1 MGALNIA
8 NIKKT
13 IYYFQRNGLKN
24 TWHAAR
30 ERLAQGKEAPYTYEA
45 PSAKELLRQREC
57 VAQGMKNGVYEG
69 IDFSIVVPLY
79 RTKPEFLKALI
90 ESIQEQTYPDWE
102 LVLADATEDDSVEML
117 VKAYEGVEGIRYIH
131 LSSNDGI
138 SANTNAALGY
148 ATKKYIGLLDH
159 DDMLTPDALF
169 EMAEAIKTAREQGR
183 DLHLIYSDED
193 KCNGDASEYYEPHFK
208 EDFNYDLILSNNYI
222 CHFLV
227 MKSELI
233 QKLGF
238 RPDYDGAQDYDLVL
252 RAVAQLGLAENPER
266 EALIGH
272 VGKVLYH
279 WRCHAAS
286 TAENPRSKEYAYEAG
301 KRALQ
306 DYMDRI
312 GVPCQAISL
321 KHVGFYGLNY
331 SGDFF
336 ATRKDVGIVGG
347 PIIQKGKIAGG
358 RMTLLGDVFYQ
369 GLDMHYSGYMHRA
382 VLNQST
388 EAVDIRNI
396 TVRRELWDLFE
407 EIAGVAYNTK
417 PGTDIF
423 DVSLLPSD
431 TDYAKVSLELC
442 AAVCAKGYRIVWGR
456 REHE

>member
-30 ERLAQGKEAPYTYEA
+30 ERLAQGKTALYTYQA
-45 PSAKELLRQREC
+45 PSAQELAWQREC
-57 VAQGMKNGVYEG
+57 VAQGMETCAYEG
-69 IDFSIVVPLY
+69 IGFSVVVPLY
-79 RTKPEFLKALI
+79 RTKPDFLRELV
-90 ESIQEQTYPDWE
+90 ESIQAQTYPDWE
-102 LVLADATEDDSVEML
+102 LVLADATEDDSVWEI
-117 VKAYEGVEGIRYIH
+117 VKEYKENPAIRYVH

-138 SANTNAALGY
+138 SANTNAALSY
-148 ATKKYIGLLDH
+148 VTKKYIGLLDH
-159 DDMLTPDALF
+159 DDILTPDALF
-169 EMAEAIKTAREQGR
+169 EMAETIRVAGEQGQN
-183 DLHLIYSDED
+183 LSLIYSDED

-227 MKSELI
+227 MKSELM
-233 QKLGF
+233 QKIGF

-252 RAVAQLGLAENPER
+252 RAVAELGLADDPER
-266 EALIGH
+266 RSLIGH

-306 DYMDRI
+306 DYMERI
-312 GVPCQAISL
+312 GVPCQAVSL
-321 KHVGFYGLNY
+321 KHVGFYGLTY

-336 ATRKDVGIVGG
+336 EARKDVGILGG
-347 PIIQKGKIAGG
+347 PVIQKGRIIGG
-358 RMTLLGDVFYQ
+358 RMGVLGEILYQ
-369 GLDMHYSGYMHRA
+369 GLDVHYSGYMHRA
-382 VLNQST
+382 VLDQSA

-396 TVRRELWDLFE
+396 AVRPELWDLFE
-407 EIAGVAYNTK
+407 EIVGVAYKTK
-417 PGTDIF
+417 SDNATF
-423 DVSLLPSD
+423 DVSLLPKN
-431 TDYAKVSLELC
+431 TDYIKVSLKLC
-442 AAVCAKGYRIVWGR
+442 EAVRNKGYRIVWSR
-456 REHE
+456 RVHE